1 MKTLNVL
8 SVLFAL
14 VLAGGCTT
22 KEELTTTDAEL
33 DLRGKNPVEKHFTG
47 VIDYV
52 RVAPEELSISCECT
66 EPAEIGNYFIG
77 TGNITHMGNSTSEVI
92 PCITLNYYEGNV
104 IGYNILAQCNTF
116 VAANGD
122 ELFFEVE
129 PYTMSLDFNCFCQ
142 FTGSSNVSFN
152 GGTGRFAD
160 ATGTGTVDVVNDL
173 ASGVVSNTLDALIT
187 Y

>member
-8 SVLFAL
+8 FVLVAL
-14 VLAGGCTT
+14 VLAGGCT
-22 KEELTTTDAEL
+22 KEALTTTDADL

-66 EPAEIGNYFIG
+66 EPAEIGNWFSG
-77 TGNITHMGNSTSEVI
+77 TGNITHMGNSTSETI
-92 PCITLNYYEGNV
+92 PCITYILLEGNV
-104 IGYNILAQCNTF
+104 IGYTVEAQCNTL

-122 ELFFEVE
+122 ELFMEVE
-129 PYTMSLDFNCFCQ
+129 PYTMLLDFNCFCQ
-142 FTGSSNVSFN
+142 FTGSANVSFN

-160 ATGTGTVDVVNDL
+160 ATGTGTADVVNDL
-173 ASGVVSNTLDALIT
+173 ASEVVSTTIDALIT